1 MLEIQKNWTRE
12 KEVNES
18 NNTDLSQ
25 YKELMTDYQDQ
36 LQDFPR
42 EFKGETY
49 KAKIICAL
57 EKTISYQRDGKQY
70 NNRVLE
76 VTFLLRCPEDNRLYY
91 HNESIFIDEGR
102 QSNTLHDFLMLCTA
116 QKPNALADAFEHL
129 RFGKVVTYYPNI
141 CGCLFVLNIATSG
154 YNKKGYQQYKF
165 RFYALDNRTQE
176 EIELG
181 KQEALQFYN
190 DKSWLEGVFK
200 KHLEKQNAPQTQ
212 QTQTQTYGNASAS
225 PAPAQQQTAI
235 QQRVNSFTGTTQN
248 APLDDDLP
256 F

>member
-1 MLEIQKNWTRE
+1 MLEIQQNWTRE

-18 NNTDLSQ
+18 NSTDLSQ
-25 YKELMTDYQDQ
+25 YKELMTDYQEQ

-42 EFKGETY
+42 PFKGETF

-76 VTFLLRCPEDNRLYY
+76 VTFLLRCPEDNKLYY

-116 QKPNALADAFEHL
+116 QKQNALADAFEHL

-141 CGCLFVLNIATSG
+141 CGCLLVLNIANSG
-154 YNKKGYQQYKF
+154 FNKKGYPTYRFK
-165 RFYALDNRTQE
+165 FYAMDNRSQE
-176 EIELG
+176 EIEAG
-181 KQEALQFYN
+181 KTEALQFYH
-190 DKSWLEGVFK
+190 DKTWLEGVYQK
-200 KHLEKQNAPQTQ
+200 SLEKQASSQPQ
-212 QTQTQTYGNASAS
+212 QTQTQQGYGNA
-225 PAPAQQQTAI
+225 PAYQQQP
-235 QQRVNSFTGTTQN
+235 QQAPKQQINAFTGMPQQK
-248 APLDDDLP
+248 LDDDLP

>member
-12 KEVNES
+12 KEVE
-18 NNTDLSQ
+18 NTSTNLANFP
-25 YKELMTDYQDQ
+25 ELMTDYQDQ

-42 EFKGETY
+42 AFRGETY

-76 VTFLLRCPEDNRLYY
+76 ITFLLRCPEDNKLYY

-116 QKPNALADAFEHL
+116 QKQNALADAFEYL
-129 RFGKVVTYYPNI
+129 RYGKAVTYYPNI
-141 CGCLFVLNIATSG
+141 CGCLFVLNIANSG
-154 YNKKGYQQYKF
+154 VNKKGYPTYRFK
-165 RFYALDNRTQE
+165 FYALDNRTQE
-176 EIELG
+176 EIETG
-181 KQEALQFYN
+181 KTEPLQFYH
-190 DKSWLEGVFK
+190 DKTWLEGVYQK
-200 KHLEKQNAPQTQ
+200 SLEKQQQNQQQ
-212 QTQTQTYGNASAS
+212 QTQTQNSYGNA
-225 PAPAQQQTAI
+225 PAYQQQT
-235 QQRVNSFTGTTQN
+235 QQQAPKQQINAFTGMPQQQ
-248 APLDDDLP
+248 PLNDDLP